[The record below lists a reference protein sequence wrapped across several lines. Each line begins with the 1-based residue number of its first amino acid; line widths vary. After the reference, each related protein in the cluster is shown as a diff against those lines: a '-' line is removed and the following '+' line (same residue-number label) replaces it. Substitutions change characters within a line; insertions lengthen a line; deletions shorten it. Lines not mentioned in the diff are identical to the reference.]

1 MHTNIWDATVSTTT
15 NKEHFF
21 KQTSRMGKLQSLVK
35 DTAIYGL
42 SSIVGRFLNY
52 LLVPLYTT
60 KMSVESGEYGIV
72 TNIYAWTAILLV
84 FLTFGFETTF
94 FRFASKDKANVS
106 KVFSMSMQV
115 IGVLCGLFLLGVFC
129 FLPSIADT
137 LGYKEHPEFI
147 GMMAV
152 VVALDA
158 LQAIPFGLLR
168 LQNRPIKFA
177 SLKLLN
183 IFMNIAL
190 NLFVYLVLLEHPGL
204 LGDISLP
211 SNKAF
216 YVFFINLICTASL
229 TFFIIPELRMYRPTR
244 DKAMLKSMLKYSWP
258 LLILGI
264 AGILN
269 LNADKI
275 IYNWLVDGAEGKQQL
290 SVYGAAV
297 KVAAI
302 MAMLM
307 QAFRYAYEPLV
318 FSNSKEKNSKDFY
331 AKTMKYFII
340 VAMLAFLVVMFY
352 MDIMKHIIAPGY
364 WDGLKV
370 VPIVMAAEIFMGIYF
385 NLSFWYKLNDET
397 YWGAIFSFIGCAVLF
412 AINIIFVPRYGY
424 IACAW
429 ASFAGYLT
437 SMIISYF
444 IGQKRNAINYDLKTI
459 FKFTAL
465 FFALYGLSLILPDWG
480 SLMKMACNTVLLFIF
495 LFFIYKTIK
504 TERKAKSH
512 KTED

>member
-1 MHTNIWDATVSTTT
+1 
-15 NKEHFF
+15 
-21 KQTSRMGKLQSLVK
+21 MGKLQSLVK
-35 DTAIYGL
+35 DTAIYGM
-42 SSIVGRFLNY
+42 SSIIGRFLNY
-52 LLVPLYTT
+52 LLVPLYTH
-60 KMSVESGEYGIV
+60 KMNPESGDYGDV
-72 TNIYAWTAILLV
+72 TNVYAWTAILLV

-94 FRFASKDKANVS
+94 FRFASKEKANVS

-115 IGVLCGLFLLGVFC
+115 IGALCGLFLLGVFC
-129 FLPSIADT
+129 FLPSIAGI
-137 LGYKEHPEFI
+137 LGYNENPEFI

-177 SLKLLN
+177 SLKLFN
-183 IFMNIAL
+183 IFMNISL
-190 NLFVYLVLLEHPGL
+190 NLFVFLVLFEHPGL
-204 LGDISLP
+204 FGDINLP
-211 SNKAF
+211 DNKPF
-216 YVFFINLICTASL
+216 YVFFINLVCTVSL
-229 TFFIIPELRMYRPTR
+229 TFFLIPELKLFRPTR
-244 DKAMLKSMLKYSWP
+244 DKSLLKEMLRYSWP

-275 IYNWLVDGAEGKQQL
+275 IYEWLVPGPEGGQQL
-290 SVYGAAV
+290 SIYGAAV

-318 FSNSKEKNSKDFY
+318 FSNSKDKNNKIFY
-331 AKTMKYFII
+331 AKAMKYFII

-352 MDIMKHIIAPGY
+352 MDIMKHIIAPNY

-412 AINIIFVPRYGY
+412 AVNIIFVPRFGY

-429 ASFAGYLT
+429 ASFAGYFTAML
-437 SMIISYF
+437 ISYF
-444 IGQKRNAINYDLKTI
+444 VGQKRNAINYDLKTI
-459 FKFTAL
+459 FRFTLL
-465 FFALYGLSLILPDWG
+465 FLALYGISLALPDWG
-480 SLMKMACNTVLLFIF
+480 SITKMACNTVLLFIF
-495 LFFIYKTIK
+495 LFFTYRTIMAERRVKSCK
-504 TERKAKSH
+504 TE
-512 KTED
+512 E